1 MGFWKK
7 LSFNCRCIIGFVGGT
22 LIIFCL
28 LLFSCMG
35 GIDDYTAKIESLAT
49 ESATAFYI
57 EWPDGTEQ
65 EIDEFCVTEDENGK
79 TISELTLITKKRV
92 QVTSFLLAFTSLP
105 PNTTMRVYVVGLGE
119 TNEGQATS
127 SQVKTENNDNNEEV
141 ELGKAVLVENEEDLF
156 IEVNM
161 SNLVTI
167 EKDIKIY
174 VTFSSTVTL
183 EYIAVDFEEI
193 QEEVSSSNA

>member
-7 LSFNCRCIIGFVGGT
+7 LSFNSRCIIGFVGGT
-22 LIIFCL
+22 LIIFSL

-57 EWPDGTEQ
+57 EWSDGTEQ
-65 EIDEFCVTEDENGK
+65 EIDEFCNEEESGK
-79 TISELTLITKKRV
+79 TVSELTLITKKRV

-105 PNTTMRVYVVGLGE
+105 QNTTMRVYVVGLE
-119 TNEGQATS
+119 QNEGQATS
-127 SQVKTENNDNNEEV
+127 SQVKTENNDNDEET
-141 ELGKAVLVENEEDLF
+141 ELGKEILVENEDDLF

-167 EKDIKIY
+167 EKDIKLY